1 MRHYLYIVISL
12 MLMCAALSC
21 DKSDDVSE
29 IFTHHE
35 FKITGI
41 TFDGIKVVKEVSE
54 FYAGDG
60 VYWLTFSEQALHGML
75 QADIAIEGN
84 WHADGNGRTLTIS
97 LSRPT
102 TTDGMS
108 ELCRK
113 VYGILRD
120 ATAYSGDKNVIRIY
134 KTSDTYIDLSS
145 MK

>member
-1 MRHYLYIVISL
+1 MRHYIYIVMSL
-12 MLMCAALSC
+12 MLTCVALSC

-29 IFTHHE
+29 IFTNQN

-60 VYWLTFSEQALHGML
+60 VYWLTFSEQTLHGVL
-75 QADIAIEGN
+75 QADVAIDGS
-84 WHADGNGRTLTIS
+84 WHADGKGRNLTINIT
-97 LSRPT
+97 RPNT
-102 TTDGMS
+102 TTGMS